1 MEIMQEA
8 MVEKVRVIGTQ
19 QDDLIKNIDE
29 TTIEELRSENSK
41 LRADIASTKQDIST
55 VIEQLNTRTKQL
67 GRLHAY

>member
-1 MEIMQEA
+1 MAKMQEV
-8 MVEKVRVIGTQ
+8 MVEKVRVIGSQ
-19 QDDLIKNIDE
+19 QDDLIKDINE
-29 TTIEELRSENSK
+29 ATIEELRSENLK